1 VIGSPKQRGNLS
13 GVISVAPKLLWW
25 NHMVLASTVACT
37 YNTSNT
43 LLKQLGRDAG
53 YDIPIDHYALRRWTA
68 NEANREP
75 PI

>member
-1 VIGSPKQRGNLS
+1 MKYG
-13 GVISVAPKLLWW
+13 
-25 NHMVLASTVACT
+25 
-37 YNTSNT
+37 TSNT

-53 YDIPIDHYALRRWTA
+53 YDIPIDHYAFRRWTA